1 MSSSFEFLKIF
12 TFEMTSSSKLLNI
25 FKEWI
30 DLPKGN
36 RLLFSKLGLPF
47 FLGNWDLPSKLLLN
61 IINQGL

>member
-12 TFEMTSSSKLLNI
+12 IFKMTSSSKVLNI

-30 DLPKGN
+30 DLPKRD

-47 FLGNWDLPSKLLLN
+47 FLANWDLLS
-61 IINQGL
+61 